1 MKAHTLRHQEEASYE
16 ELLKKL
22 DRSRM
27 PRHIAVI
34 MDGNRRWAR
43 ERALPSLMGHQA
55 GVKVFRSMVETCV
68 ELDIKSLTAY
78 AFSKEN
84 WKRSEEEVAILLR
97 LFEYYSKKERE
108 HLYRNGVRFRPIGFL
123 DELPESLRKEF
134 EKTAEFTKNNTK
146 LVLNLAVNYGS
157 RAEIIQA
164 CKSIATEIG
173 EGRLAPEGIDEALF
187 SGFLMTADQPDPDLL
202 IRTSGEMRISNF
214 LLWQLAYTELWFS
227 RLYWPDFTPKE
238 LVLSILD
245 FQSRDRRFGGT
256 KN

>member
-1 MKAHTLRHQEEASYE
+1 MKAETLQHRNEASYE
-16 ELLKKL
+16 ELLAQL

-43 ERALPSLMGHQA
+43 ERSLPSLMGHQA
-55 GVKVFRSMVETCV
+55 GVKVFRTMVETCV
-68 ELDIKSLTAY
+68 ALNIKSLTAY

-84 WKRSEEEVAILLR
+84 WKRSEEEVAVLLR

-108 HLYRNGVRFRPIGFL
+108 HLFKNGVRFRPIGAL
-123 DELPESLRKEF
+123 EELPGSLRKEF
-134 EKTAEFTKNNTK
+134 HKTEEFTKNNTA
-146 LVLNLAVNYGS
+146 LILNLAVNYGA
-157 RAEIIQA
+157 RAEILHA
-164 CKSIATEIG
+164 CKAIAGEIG
-173 EGRLAPEGIDEALF
+173 EGRLSPEALDETIF
-187 SGFLMTADQPDPDLL
+187 SGFLTTADQPDPDLL

-227 RLYWPDFTPKE
+227 SSYWPDFTPKE

-245 FQSRDRRFGGT
+245 YQHRERRFGGT

>member
-1 MKAHTLRHQEEASYE
+1 MKAHMIRDQEEATYE
-16 ELLKKL
+16 ELLEKL
-22 DRSRM
+22 DRTRM

-43 ERALPSLMGHQA
+43 ERSLPSLMGHQA
-55 GVKVFRSMVETCV
+55 GVKVFRTMVETCV

-84 WKRSEEEVAILLR
+84 WKRSAEEVAILLR
-97 LFEYYSKKERE
+97 LFEHYSKKERE
-108 HLYRNGVRFRPIGFL
+108 HLYKNGVKFRPIGFL
-123 DELPESLRKEF
+123 DELPGSLRKEF
-134 EKTAEFTKNNTK
+134 RKTEEFTKNNTR
-146 LVLNLAVNYGS
+146 LILNLAVNYGA
-157 RAEIIQA
+157 RAEIIQV
-164 CKSIATEIG
+164 CKSIVTEIG

-227 RLYWPDFTPKE
+227 GSYWPDFTPKE